1 MGPRRYNRLN
11 MSRRVI
17 LSLRHFGIPTY
28 RHYDCAPLKGDMIGS
43 KSLTGQLKA
52 YFEQKD
58 FGQLV
63 QLGYDVTAFTPAA
76 YQRPRLGR
84 PSWRS
89 HLAAGFV
96 LRCVQRLSD
105 PDLATLRCTWRYNR

>member
-1 MGPRRYNRLN
+1 M
-11 MSRRVI
+11 
-17 LSLRHFGIPTY
+17 
-28 RHYDCAPLKGDMIGS
+28 
-43 KSLTGQLKA
+43 KSMTGQLKA
-52 YFEQKD
+52 YFEQKA

-63 QLGYDVTAFTPAA
+63 QLGYDVAAFTPAA

-96 LRCVQRLSD
+96 LRCIQRLSD
-105 PDLATLRCTWRYNR
+105 PDLATLQCTWRYNR

>member
-1 MGPRRYNRLN
+1 MTRTAQ
-11 MSRRVI
+11 
-17 LSLRHFGIPTY
+17 SLLLEP
-28 RHYDCAPLKGDMIGS
+28 
-43 KSLTGQLKA
+43 KA
-52 YFEQKD
+52 

-76 YQRPRLGR
+76 YRRPRLGR